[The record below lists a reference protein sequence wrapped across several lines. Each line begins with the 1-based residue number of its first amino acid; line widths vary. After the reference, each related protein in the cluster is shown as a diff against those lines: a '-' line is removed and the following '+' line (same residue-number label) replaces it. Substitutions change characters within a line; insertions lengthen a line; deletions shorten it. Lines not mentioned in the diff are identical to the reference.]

1 VAELSSLL
9 EKEASTEIEAIVAE
23 GKKRAEE
30 ILSTARAEA
39 EGVLAARVRAVKAQ
53 REAGLVRARS
63 AAQLEASSLK
73 LRSQHEGVQSVFAQ
87 AHERIR
93 TLVADRQAYAGVFDA
108 LLAQAVDG
116 LGGTAVQAVEVA
128 PDDVELAKAA
138 AAKVGL
144 TAPVM
149 ASDAVHGG
157 VRLVTANR
165 SAVENTLFG
174 RLSALEGELAAEVSQ
189 ALFGAKAD

>member
-1 VAELSSLL
+1 MAALSSLL

-39 EGVLAARVRAVKAQ
+39 EGVLAARARAVKTQ

-87 AHERIR
+87 VQERIK
-93 TLVADRQAYAGVFDA
+93 TLVNDRQAYTGVFGT
-108 LLAQAVDG
+108 LLAEAIEG

-128 PDDVELAKAA
+128 PGDVELAKAA
-138 AAKVGL
+138 AAKAGL
-144 TAPVM
+144 TAAVT
-149 ASDAVHGG
+149 ANDAVQGG

-165 SAVENTLFG
+165 SAVENTLYG
-174 RLSALEGELAAEVSQ
+174 RLSALE
-189 ALFGAKAD
+189 

>member
-1 VAELSSLL
+1 MAELSSLL
-9 EKEASTEIEAIVAE
+9 EKEASTEIDAIVAE

-39 EGVLAARVRAVKAQ
+39 EGVLAARARAVKGQ

-73 LRSQHEGVQSVFAQ
+73 LRSQHEGVKSVFAK
-87 AHERIR
+87 AHERIAA
-93 TLVADRQAYAGVFDA
+93 LLADKQAYAGVFDK
-108 LLAQAVDG
+108 LLDEAVEG
-116 LGGTAVQAVEVA
+116 LGATPIEAIHVA
-128 PDDVELAKAA
+128 PQDVELAKAA
-138 AAKVGL
+138 AAKAGL
-144 TAPVM
+144 TAEVRGN
-149 ASDAVHGG
+149 DAVQGG

-174 RLSALEGELAAEVSQ
+174 RLSALEGELAAEVSK

>member
-1 VAELSSLL
+1 MAELSSLL
-9 EKEASTEIEAIVAE
+9 EKEASTEIDAIVAE

-39 EGVLAARVRAVKAQ
+39 EGVLAARARAVKAQ

-87 AHERIR
+87 AKDRIAA
-93 TLVADRQAYAGVFDA
+93 LLADRQAYAGVFDA
-108 LLAQAVDG
+108 LLGEAIAG
-116 LGGTAVQAVEVA
+116 LGGSAVEAVEVA
-128 PDDVELAKAA
+128 PGDVELATAATAKAGLG
-138 AAKVGL
+138 AKVRGN
-144 TAPVM
+144 
-149 ASDAVHGG
+149 DAVRGG

-174 RLSALEGELAAEVSQ
+174 RLAALEGELAAEVSK

>member
-138 AAKVGL
+138 AAKAGL

>member
-1 VAELSSLL
+1 MAELSSLL
-9 EKEASTEIEAIVAE
+9 EKEASTEIEAIALE

-30 ILSTARAEA
+30 VLATARAEA
-39 EGVLAARVRAVKAQ
+39 EGVLAARARAVKAQ

-63 AAQLEASSLK
+63 AAQLEASSLR

-87 AHERIR
+87 AQERIAA
-93 TLVADRQAYAGVFDA
+93 LLADRQAYVAVFGK
-108 LLAQAVDG
+108 LLDEAIEG
-116 LGGTAVQAVEVA
+116 LGGTAVEAVEVA
-128 PDDVELAKAA
+128 AGDVELARAA
-138 AAKVGL
+138 AAKAGL
-144 TAPVM
+144 TAEVKVN
-149 ASDAVHGG
+149 DAVQGG

-174 RLSALEGELAAEVSQ
+174 RLSALEGELAAEVSK